1 MKESWSKYSDS
12 IEKSREYHKRYQI
25 AVNNPVRRRILKLL
39 LEGKKLNTIKRE
51 LNLSDSEIE
60 YHLKILEWGFCIE
73 RDGEEVRVTKEGMVV
88 DYLE

>member
-25 AVNNPVRRRILKLL
+25 AVNNPIRRQILKLL
-39 LEGKKLNTIKRE
+39 LKGKKLNIIKHE
-51 LNLSDSEIE
+51 LNLSDSQLE

-73 RDGEEVRVTKEGMVV
+73 REGDEIKVTKEGMVV
-88 DYLE
+88 NFLE

>member
-25 AVNNPVRRRILKLL
+25 AVNNPIRRQILKLL
-39 LEGKKLNTIKRE
+39 LKGKKLNIIKHE
-51 LNLSDSEIE
+51 LNLSDSQLE

-73 RDGEEVRVTKEGMVV
+73 REGEDIRVTKEGTVV
-88 DYLE
+88 NFLE

>member
-51 LNLSDSEIE
+51 LNLSDSELE